1 MGAVINQLEVG
12 MTMVLSVTKKWMG
25 GEAGTDRGS
34 GQAFAVLGRCRKGA
48 SICRVCETNQ
58 VVGKERAEGHISPD
72 WESVVFLRNG
82 KKSAALFKHG
92 PQII

>member
-1 MGAVINQLEVG
+1 MDG
-12 MTMVLSVTKKWMG
+12 G

-34 GQAFAVLGRCRKGA
+34 GQNFAVLGRCRKGA